1 MFKFATALFA
11 GLTGATA
18 AMLVTTAADAKPLPV
33 GYVNPHQLVYR
44 AVNQAGYPILHNHE
58 SCTENPKF
66 MGGVLHRGK
75 TPIAFVVCLDNA
87 PDLTTAFTTVRH
99 EGIHVAQICKG
110 GLLFPRDEDRN
121 IARAQDEGWHI
132 LGYPESQWSTE
143 AEARVMANE
152 WDAYEVAAAIRHF
165 CF

>member
-1 MFKFATALFA
+1 MKALAPALAALGTSLGLVAALAA
-11 GLTGATA
+11 GP
-18 AMLVTTAADAKPLPV
+18 VDAQP
-33 GYVNPHQLVYR
+33 VNPHQLVYR
-44 AVNQAGYPILHNHE
+44 AVNQAGYPILHKHE
-58 SCTENPKF
+58 SCTANPKF

-99 EGIHVAQICKG
+99 EGIHVAQICRG

-132 LGYPESQWSTE
+132 LGYPERQWGTE

-152 WDAYEVAAAIRHF
+152 WDAYEVAAAIRRY
-165 CF
+165 CL